1 MLDLMKRQSVDLLID
16 QFWKNGYLTI
26 SRKFGT
32 YLPEPQRMGG
42 FDVDIIARY
51 KKDYAIGITIN
62 EEDIDNPLLKR
73 KIEFLA
79 TRQTKSSNKDV
90 LLFIGVPNDLKK
102 KIEFIISTLDEN
114 VRKNIKIQFFN
125 HELNSNT
132 KSKKK
137 KTFLN

>member
-90 LLFIGVPNDLKK
+90 LLFIGVRNDLKK

>member
-1 MLDLMKRQSVDLLID
+1 VKRQSVDLLID

-42 FDVDIIARY
+42 FDVDIVARY
-51 KKDYAIGITIN
+51 KKDYAIGITLN
-62 EEDIDNPLLKR
+62 EEDLDNPELKN
-73 KIEFLA
+73 KIQFLA
-79 TRQTKSSNKDV
+79 TRQTKFTNKRV
-90 LLFIGVPNDLKK
+90 LLFVGIPNDLRK

-125 HELNSNT
+125 PELNPGSKT
-132 KSKKK
+132 KKEKS
-137 KTFLN
+137 FLN

>member
-1 MLDLMKRQSVDLLID
+1 MKRQSVDLLID

-51 KKDYAIGITIN
+51 KKDYAIGITLN
-62 EEDIDNPLLKR
+62 EEDLDNPQLKQ

-79 TRQTKSSNKDV
+79 TRQTKASNKNV
-90 LLFIGVPNDLKK
+90 MLFVGIPADLRE
-102 KIEFIISTLDEN
+102 KIEFIISTLDES
-114 VRKNIKIQFFN
+114 VRKNIKVQFFN
-125 HELNSNT
+125 NELNSNT
-132 KSKKK
+132 KTKKK

>member
-1 MLDLMKRQSVDLLID
+1 MLDLMKRQSIDLLID

-42 FDVDIIARY
+42 FDVDIVARY
-51 KKDYAIGITIN
+51 KKDYALGITLN
-62 EEDIDNPLLKR
+62 EEDLDNPELKN

-79 TRQTKSSNKDV
+79 TRQTKFTNKKV
-90 LLFIGVPNDLKK
+90 LLFVGIPNDLRK

-125 HELNSNT
+125 LDLNPVT
-132 KSKKK
+132 KTKKK

>member
-42 FDVDIIARY
+42 FDVDIVARY
-51 KKDYAIGITIN
+51 KKDYAIGITLN
-62 EEDIDNPLLKR
+62 EEDLENPGLKN
-73 KIEFLA
+73 KIQFLA
-79 TRQTKSSNKDV
+79 TRQTKFTNKKV
-90 LLFIGVPNDLKK
+90 LLFVGIPNELRK

-125 HELNSNT
+125 HEPNSGNKT
-132 KSKKK
+132 KKK

>member
-42 FDVDIIARY
+42 FDVDIVARY
-51 KKDYAIGITIN
+51 KKDYALGITLN
-62 EEDIDNPLLKR
+62 EEDLDNPGLKN
-73 KIEFLA
+73 KIQFLA

-90 LLFIGVPNDLKK
+90 LLFVGIPNDLKK
-102 KIEFIISTLDEN
+102 KIEFIISTMDEN
-114 VRKNIKIQFFN
+114 ARKNIKIQFFN

-132 KSKKK
+132 KNKKR

>member
-1 MLDLMKRQSVDLLID
+1 MLDLMKRQSVDLLIS

-42 FDVDIIARY
+42 FDIDIVARY
-51 KKDYAIGITIN
+51 KKDYAIGITLN
-62 EEDIDNPLLKR
+62 DDDLDNPALKE

-79 TRQTKSSNKDV
+79 TRQTKFTNKRV
-90 LLFIGVPNDLKK
+90 LLFLGIPNNLKK
-102 KIEFIISTLDEN
+102 KLEFIISTLDEN
-114 VRKNIKIQFFN
+114 VRKNIKIQSFN
-125 HELNSNT
+125 LDLNIAEQP
-132 KSKKK
+132 KKK

>member
-32 YLPEPQRMGG
+32 YLPEPKRMGG
-42 FDVDIIARY
+42 FEVDIIARY
-51 KKDYAIGITIN
+51 KKDYALGITLN
-62 EEDIDNPLLKR
+62 EEDLDNPELKN
-73 KIEFLA
+73 KIQFLA
-79 TRQTKSSNKDV
+79 TRQTKFTNKKV
-90 LLFIGVPNDLKK
+90 LLFVGIPNDLKK

-125 HELNSNT
+125 REVNSGN

>member
-42 FDVDIIARY
+42 FDIDIVARY
-51 KKDYAIGITIN
+51 KKDYAIGITLN
-62 EEDIDNPLLKR
+62 EEDLDNPELKN
-73 KIEFLA
+73 KIQFLA
-79 TRQTKSSNKDV
+79 TRQTKFTNKEV
-90 LLFIGVPNDLKK
+90 LLFLGIPNDLRK

-125 HELNSNT
+125 NNLNSNT
-132 KSKKK
+132 KTKKK

>member
-42 FDVDIIARY
+42 FDVDIVARY
-51 KKDYAIGITIN
+51 KKDYAIGITLN
-62 EEDIDNPLLKR
+62 EEDLDNPELR
-73 KIEFLA
+73 NKIEFLA
-79 TRQTKSSNKDV
+79 TRQTKFTNKKV
-90 LLFIGVPNDLKK
+90 LLFVGIPNDLRK

-125 HELNSNT
+125 HELNSG
-132 KSKKK
+132 SKTNKK
-137 KTFLN
+137 KTFFN

>member
-1 MLDLMKRQSVDLLID
+1 MKNSFYITTTLPYVNADLH
-16 QFWKNGYLTI
+16 
-26 SRKFGT
+26 
-32 YLPEPQRMGG
+32 MGHALE
-42 FDVDIIARY
+42 FVRADIIARY
-51 KKDYAIGITIN
+51 KKDYAIGITLN
-62 EEDIDNPLLKR
+62 EEDLENPELKN
-73 KIEFLA
+73 KIHFLA

-90 LLFIGVPNDLKK
+90 LLFVGIPNDLKK

-125 HELNSNT
+125 HPLSSDT

>member
-1 MLDLMKRQSVDLLID
+1 MKRQCVDLLIS

-42 FDVDIIARY
+42 FDIDIVARY
-51 KKDYAIGITIN
+51 KKDYAIGITLN
-62 EEDIDNPLLKR
+62 DDDLENPALKE

-79 TRQTKSSNKDV
+79 TRQTKFTNKKV
-90 LLFIGVPNDLKK
+90 LLFLGIPNSLKK
-102 KIEFIISTLDEN
+102 KLEFIISTLDEN
-114 VRKNIKIQFFN
+114 IRKNIKLLSFN
-125 HELNSNT
+125 LDLNTSAQP
-132 KSKKK
+132 KKK

>member
-26 SRKFGT
+26 SRKYGT

-42 FDVDIIARY
+42 FEVDIVARY
-51 KKDYAIGITIN
+51 KKDYAIGITLN
-62 EEDIDNPLLKR
+62 EEDLENPELKN
-73 KIEFLA
+73 KIHFLA

-90 LLFIGVPNDLKK
+90 LLFVGIPNDLKK

-125 HELNSNT
+125 HPLSSDT

>member
-26 SRKFGT
+26 SRKYGT
-32 YLPEPQRMGG
+32 YLPEPRRMGG
-42 FDVDIIARY
+42 FDVDIVARY
-51 KKDYAIGITIN
+51 KKDYAIGITLN
-62 EEDIDNPLLKR
+62 EEDLDNLELKN
-73 KIEFLA
+73 KIQFLA
-79 TRQTKSSNKDV
+79 TRQTKFTNKKV
-90 LLFIGVPNDLKK
+90 LLFIGIPNDLKK

-125 HELNSNT
+125 IDLNPIIKT
-132 KSKKK
+132 KKK

>member
-51 KKDYAIGITIN
+51 KKDYAIGITLN
-62 EEDIDNPLLKR
+62 DEDLDNPELKN
-73 KIEFLA
+73 KIHFLA

-90 LLFIGVPNDLKK
+90 LLFVGIPNDLKK

-114 VRKNIKIQFFN
+114 VRKNIKIQFF
-125 HELNSNT
+125 HPELISDT

-137 KTFLN
+137 KPFLN

>member
-1 MLDLMKRQSVDLLID
+1 MKRQSVDLLID

-42 FDVDIIARY
+42 FDVDIVARY
-51 KKDYAIGITIN
+51 KKDYAIGITLDEMDVN
-62 EEDIDNPLLKR
+62 DPELKN

-79 TRQTKSSNKDV
+79 TRQTKFTNKKV
-90 LLFIGVPNDLKK
+90 LLFIGIPNDLKK
-102 KIEFIISTLDEN
+102 KIEFIISTMDEN
-114 VRKNIKIQFFN
+114 VRKNIKMQFFN
-125 HELNSNT
+125 HELNPKT
-132 KSKKK
+132 KKK

>member
-51 KKDYAIGITIN
+51 KKDYAIGITLN
-62 EEDIDNPLLKR
+62 EEDLDNPGLKN
-73 KIEFLA
+73 KIQFLA

-90 LLFIGVPNDLKK
+90 LLFVGIPNDLKK
-102 KIEFIISTLDEN
+102 KIEFIISIMDEN
-114 VRKNIKIQFFN
+114 ARKNIKIQFFN

-132 KSKKK
+132 KNKKR

>member
-1 MLDLMKRQSVDLLID
+1 MLDLMKRQSIDLLID
-16 QFWKNGYLTI
+16 QFWRNGYLTI

-42 FDVDIIARY
+42 FDVDIVARY
-51 KKDYAIGITIN
+51 KKDYALGITLN
-62 EEDIDNPLLKR
+62 EEDLDNPELKN

-79 TRQTKSSNKDV
+79 TRQTKFTNKKV
-90 LLFIGVPNDLKK
+90 LLFVGIPNDLRK

-125 HELNSNT
+125 HEPNSGT
-132 KSKKK
+132 KTKKK
-137 KTFLN
+137 KTFFN

>member
-1 MLDLMKRQSVDLLID
+1 MLDLVKRQSVDLLID

-42 FDVDIIARY
+42 FDVDIVARY
-51 KKDYAIGITIN
+51 KKDYAIGITLN
-62 EEDIDNPLLKR
+62 EEDLDNPELKN
-73 KIEFLA
+73 KIQFLA
-79 TRQTKSSNKDV
+79 TRQTKFTNKRV
-90 LLFIGVPNDLKK
+90 LLFVGIPNDLRK

-125 HELNSNT
+125 PELNPGS
-132 KSKKK
+132 KIKKK
-137 KTFLN
+137 KSFLN

>member
-42 FDVDIIARY
+42 FDVDIVARY
-51 KKDYAIGITIN
+51 KKDYAIGITLN
-62 EEDIDNPLLKR
+62 EEDLDNPGLKN
-73 KIEFLA
+73 KIQFLA

-90 LLFIGVPNDLKK
+90 LLFVGIPNDLKK
-102 KIEFIISTLDEN
+102 KIEFIISTMDEN
-114 VRKNIKIQFFN
+114 ARKNIKIQFFN

-132 KSKKK
+132 KNKKR

>member
-1 MLDLMKRQSVDLLID
+1 MLELMKRQSVDLLID

-32 YLPEPQRMGG
+32 YLPEPQRIGG
-42 FDVDIIARY
+42 FEVDIVARY
-51 KKDYAIGITIN
+51 KKDYAIGITLN
-62 EEDIDNPLLKR
+62 EEDLDNPELKN
-73 KIEFLA
+73 KIHFLA
-79 TRQTKSSNKDV
+79 TRQTKFTNKKV
-90 LLFIGVPNDLKK
+90 LLFVGIPNDLRK

-125 HELNSNT
+125 LDLNPVT
-132 KSKKK
+132 KTKKK

>member
-26 SRKFGT
+26 SRKFGR

-42 FDVDIIARY
+42 FDVDIVARY
-51 KKDYAIGITIN
+51 KKDYAIGITLN
-62 EEDIDNPLLKR
+62 EEDLDNPELKN
-73 KIEFLA
+73 KIQFLA

-90 LLFIGVPNDLKK
+90 LLFVGIPNDLRK

-125 HELNSNT
+125 NNLVSNT
-132 KSKKK
+132 KTKKK